1 MMWIRTHTLEPP
13 DSSVQRWS
21 RCSRRRRDSIR
32 MGWRG
37 AGARRPRRAC
47 HSCTR
52 FVSVQTHS
60 INVLNSRTGTRAEDT
75 WSVPRRPLSP
85 LQCRSRHSWS
95 EPAAPH
101 NGANDAPALTRESRR
116 TSTAVVRQSSVEWHR
131 SRWFQSCRRQRD
143 SNRPQA
149 VMCSRIELHK
159 ATDFTIEIA
168 QEQLK
173 PRDD

>member
-1 MMWIRTHTLEPP
+1 MWIRTHTLEPP

-52 FVSVQTHS
+52 FVSVQNTLDERLKRQHPEREQRTH
-60 INVLNSRTGTRAEDT
+60 GAFPD
-75 WSVPRRPLSP
+75 PLSP
-85 LQCRSRHSWS
+85 LQCRSRTLGCSLRLLT
-95 EPAAPH
+95 